1 MNKNKYKFGLRK
13 KLVWFTL
20 ILGIITY
27 STSGFFI
34 YVLYPLFFEQFF
46 ENHTLYVILVLA
58 AGAMWMGILAF
69 FAAVLIIKPLKD
81 LEEAAIKAAE
91 GDMTVEVK
99 VSKSDDE
106 IRAVGLAFEYMLDNI
121 RQMVQLINKNF
132 TSTNEKVEIISA
144 EATKATE
151 QAENIGN
158 TITEISQGA
167 ENSAESIQSIA
178 ESIEDVTNIANQV
191 QMKAKDSEEKSNE
204 MLDVLRESHK
214 VITSLVNG
222 IENISKSNRETIKSV
237 NNLTDNANKIEQII
251 QLVGDIAEQTNLLA
265 LNASIE
271 AARAGEHGKG
281 FAVVAEEVRKLADES
296 AKAVSGIA
304 ELIRSMQNEVSQV
317 SNLIN
322 TQVESVDNEVKKG
335 ATTREMMEQMTQT
348 IYQVADAVKEISLLV
363 DKQMEYIHNTSMQ
376 SQEVSAISEE
386 TSAGAQEVAAAAQEQ
401 TVGIETVEQHIE
413 ELKDLANNLQQTIT
427 KFKIN

>member
-1 MNKNKYKFGLRK
+1 MTKKKYKFGIRK

-34 YVLYPLFFEQFF
+34 YVLYPVFF
-46 ENHTLYVILVLA
+46 ENFFENQTLYVILVLA

-69 FAAVLIIKPLKD
+69 FAATIIVKPLQD
-81 LEEAAIKAAE
+81 LEKAAIQAAE
-91 GDMTVEVK
+91 GNLTVDVK

-106 IRAVGLAFEYMLDNI
+106 IRAVGLAFNYMLDNL

-132 TSTNEKVEIISA
+132 TATNEKVNIISA
-144 EATKATE
+144 EATKASE
-151 QAENIGN
+151 QAENIGI

-178 ESIEDVTNIANQV
+178 ESIEDVTEMANQV
-191 QMKAKDSEEKSNE
+191 QIKAKNSEEKSKE
-204 MLDVLRESHK
+204 MLDVLQDSQK
-214 VITSLVNG
+214 VISSLVHG
-222 IENISKSNRETIKSV
+222 IENVSNSNRETIKSV
-237 NNLTDNANKIEQII
+237 NHLTDNANQIEQII

-304 ELIRSMQNEVSQV
+304 ELIRNMQNEVKQV

-322 TQVESVDNEVKKG
+322 HQVESVNQEVKKG

-363 DKQMEYIHNTSMQ
+363 DKQMESIHNTSTQ

-401 TVGIETVEQHIE
+401 TVGIETVEQHVN
-413 ELKDLANNLQQTIT
+413 ELKELADNLKQTIT
-427 KFKIN
+427 KFKVN